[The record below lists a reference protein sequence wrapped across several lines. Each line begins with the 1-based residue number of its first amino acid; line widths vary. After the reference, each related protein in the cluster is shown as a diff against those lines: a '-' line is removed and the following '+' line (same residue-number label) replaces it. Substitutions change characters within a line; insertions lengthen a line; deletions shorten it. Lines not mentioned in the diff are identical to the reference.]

1 MDAMD
6 VYESALGLIGGTPL
20 VRLRTEGAATV
31 YAKLEYLS
39 IGGSAKDRI
48 GLRMVEQAE
57 KDGLLRPGGTVVEA
71 TSGNTGI
78 GLALVAAEKG
88 YRSLVVVTDRVSEEK
103 VNTLRAFGAEVVV
116 KPGGLPRQHPDHPM
130 SFAARLAD
138 STPGGWLANQYDNA
152 ANPEAHYLTTGP
164 EIWRQTRGR
173 VTHLV
178 SCIGTGGTIS
188 GAGRYLKEVSD
199 GGVQVI
205 GADPASS
212 VYGGGDGRPY
222 FIEAAGHFLHPD
234 TEQDVWPRSYHPDV
248 VDRIVPVADR
258 QALHT
263 VRQLARDQGLLAGG
277 SSGTALAAAHQVAAG
292 AGADAVV
299 VVILPDSGRQYL
311 TKYFNDTWMLRL
323 GFLDGDASGP
333 RVADAAPEGGGA
345 PALPYLNIRTPV
357 GDALDVLRA
366 RKLAGVESVL
376 PAGPC
381 PAGPDRR
388 PTAPELTGSVTLA
401 GLEAA
406 LRDGVAAL
414 DDPLADHL
422 DPPLAQ
428 FGYGEPAQEALGT
441 LTRHLRDTA
450 VVLRD
455 GCAEALVTSAGL
467 RALLPTDH

>member
-6 VYESALGLIGGTPL
+6 VYESALGLIGSTPL

-31 YAKLEYLS
+31 CAKLEYLS

-103 VNTLRAFGAEVVV
+103 VNTLRAFGAEVVI
-116 KPGGLPRQHPDHPM
+116 KPSGLPRQHPDHPM
-130 SFAARLAD
+130 SFAAHLAAT
-138 STPGGWLANQYDNA
+138 TPGGWHANQYDNP

-164 EIWRQTRGR
+164 EIWRQTQGR

-212 VYGGGDGRPY
+212 VYAGGDGRPY
-222 FIEAAGHFLHPD
+222 FIEAAGHFVHPD
-234 TEQDVWPRSYHPDV
+234 TEQDVWPASYHPDV

-258 QALHT
+258 HALHT
-263 VRQLARDQGLLAGG
+263 LRQLARDQGLLAGG
-277 SSGTALAAAHQVAAG
+277 SSGTALAAAQEVAAG

-311 TKYFNDTWMLRL
+311 SKYFNDTWMLRL
-323 GFLDGDASGP
+323 GFLDGDTGSP
-333 RVADAAPEGGGA
+333 RVADVAPQDGDSA
-345 PALPYLNIRTPV
+345 ALPYLNTRTPV
-357 GDALDVLRA
+357 GDVLNVLRA
-366 RKLAGVESVL
+366 RKLAGAEPVL

-388 PTAPELTGSVTLA
+388 PTAPELAGSVTLA

-406 LRDGVAAL
+406 LQDGSATL
-414 DDPLADHL
+414 GDPLSDHL
-422 DPPLAQ
+422 EPPLPQ
-428 FGYGEPAQEALGT
+428 FGYGEPAHEALGT
-441 LTRHLRDTA
+441 LAGHPRDTA

-455 GCAEALVTSAGL
+455 GCAQGLITSTGLSALV
-467 RALLPTDH
+467 PTAH